1 MGCRRAYLVGSL
13 LSISL
18 HTVQRVGS
26 LSMTEHAA
34 PPSYALRCNSTL
46 PVHVERS
53 LPRKAAAVAQISCSI
68 LNTAN

>member
-1 MGCRRAYLVGSL
+1 MLLRR
-13 LSISL
+13 
-18 HTVQRVGS
+18 
-26 LSMTEHAA
+26 
-34 PPSYALRCNSTL
+34 PYALRCNSTL